1 MFSPSQVL
9 PFLDIV
15 TNEVVTEV
23 RRGNTTD
30 DAETIAYNTKMYNKA
45 GSSHSRAA
53 TEKAAFD
60 ANALSLGEQSD
71 PSGFAAPTASKPIG
85 KTPEQQAAI
94 KEVTDFLKGE
104 KGKKAALTMQT
115 MVTAATPILNNFDEL
130 LTQPNL
136 DKYNAT
142 LNTSPIVGLA
152 GREIRYLNKTS
163 TGTGAGTVTESWAH
177 FDNLPVEADTAQGTV
192 HLFPYNGSFYLSVG
206 KSVWKK
212 EPRPMTDANRVD
224 AKNNWPKLFIEG
236 WKKVGDKCLPAAD
249 LVTVAA
255 HAAGTTADAVPTF
268 SLFVAGT
275 DGKLKVF
282 KGNDLVDNVS
292 FSDVTVTPKNKA
304 SDVKWKHLCYY
315 AGKLFGV
322 DTNSFSWNITVDT
335 KDPTKVSIKDKT
347 KQASTDGLSS
357 NEQGLVALRNNKLW
371 RQRVSKAGDD
381 EEMATKEDTAWTH
394 VVDCPG
400 ITYLGVASPGSLLD
414 LRSLIQQLR
423 DQYMKTQVDVMPLVT
438 TIRRSS
444 KQHLALTK
452 LMEAD
457 AKAYEEAKEAEDED
471 KIAKI
476 QKRAVERGVKGALKI
491 AATINKASVN
501 ASNAIVNMGVALRG
515 ISEELTALQK
525 AMETQLKALKETLQ
539 SQKDALKTV
548 RDVQFWSLIVILVSF
563 VALILTFGVAA
574 PAIVVGLGILFA
586 AAFIVNQIYESKE
599 SQMMSDIAKTQAS
612 VNSLESSIAD
622 LKKITPKFGEL
633 EIQYKAL
640 NMFWGRMSTSSGD
653 LLSWTADAYKEL
665 ADEMFDPVTIESA
678 RDSATEL
685 QDGSQMYLDMLT
697 AQGIYLP
704 EADPE
709 LGALQ
714 APAAEPSTPPSDE
727 HAFRALLEA
736 VHQPLGNGI
745 ESDAQEVTVVSAG
758 SEQYSL
764 LNNIGASA
772 GSKEFA
778 MPNGSE
784 RSNREDGRFIERN
797 QYIPSRVLLLTEQAC
812 VDQSDLAVQALER
825 DDFDAFEAH
834 MDVSTRLLD
843 APTTFRLDAIM
854 QSGRWFDIDL
864 IKQGVSVWLNSG
876 LKDLLAYNNSTLNLD
891 GIGIVNSG
899 ALLAGAKYI
908 SASVVLDTIK
918 LAKLMQDWT
927 ADANS
932 DLSDEQK
939 AAQAKPYVNSAVGL
953 CGDLAS
959 TTAKLNNGFNT
970 INHTVTEARNKV
982 AADVRALEDLIR
994 STDAGYWEKIARIQ
1008 DDIPLILTI
1017 FWSRERLMDE
1027 IQHKAQQIEY
1037 ARREEV
1043 GPLDDRKFRLEQLRD
1058 SGIIYQNQHISWVN
1072 LVQKL
1077 SVQFSRV
1084 WMTLKDIQEEIR
1096 SDVAFNADVIV
1107 GIEWP
1112 ELLENAQQ
1120 VLSLLNVDP
1129 HINFSAVLGGD
1140 DAAAERAAVL
1150 TAEAFFALEAPG
1162 AEDNDAGA
1170 FQGQVEDP
1178 MQFAIQAH
1186 PVMAT
1191 LLADGTEE
1199 TRQFFDNVKAIMV
1212 LPNVHTLKAYDD
1224 TLGSF
1229 SLHSSMAETVATY
1242 VRTFGSISKALNR
1255 IGSAASIQSRRV
1267 KRLEDKSIRWVTFY
1281 TGTRQA
1287 IIDASRYVGTANDD
1301 LEKSYKEMKA
1311 LFQRIKENRNAFE
1324 SKIKPID
1331 ELIAAKRKEVTDY
1344 IFQLAADAAAV
1355 MFVGAA
1361 AALAVVSGPAVAFK
1375 AASTV
1380 IKGATK
1386 VDGVVLTN
1394 TFKTFYSKMNWDEFR
1409 DSIASLST
1417 LRDSLTTAV
1426 NSLDKILS
1434 TFSETLKY
1442 GQDLQKHLRESQRRL
1457 EDFEIERLSR
1467 VAAAEKRGETEAAV
1481 MERYMREVDFEEV
1494 VKGWGVVD
1502 VGCDVWN
1509 DMFNAQGYSL
1519 PADFEFE

>member
-1 MFSPSQVL
+1 VESITLQK
-9 PFLDIV
+9 LDSF
-15 TNEVVTEV
+15 
-23 RRGNTTD
+23 TD
-30 DAETIAYNTKMYNKA
+30 I
-45 GSSHSRAA
+45 
-53 TEKAAFD
+53 
-60 ANALSLGEQSD
+60 
-71 PSGFAAPTASKPIG
+71 
-85 KTPEQQAAI
+85 
-94 KEVTDFLKGE
+94 
-104 KGKKAALTMQT
+104 
-115 MVTAATPILNNFDEL
+115 
-130 LTQPNL
+130 
-136 DKYNAT
+136 
-142 LNTSPIVGLA
+142 
-152 GREIRYLNKTS
+152 
-163 TGTGAGTVTESWAH
+163 
-177 FDNLPVEADTAQGTV
+177 
-192 HLFPYNGSFYLSVG
+192 
-206 KSVWKK
+206 
-212 EPRPMTDANRVD
+212 
-224 AKNNWPKLFIEG
+224 
-236 WKKVGDKCLPAAD
+236 LPA
-249 LVTVAA
+249 
-255 HAAGTTADAVPTF
+255 
-268 SLFVAGT
+268 FV
-275 DGKLKVF
+275 V
-282 KGNDLVDNVS
+282 
-292 FSDVTVTPKNKA
+292 
-304 SDVKWKHLCYY
+304 
-315 AGKLFGV
+315 
-322 DTNSFSWNITVDT
+322 
-335 KDPTKVSIKDKT
+335 
-347 KQASTDGLSS
+347 
-357 NEQGLVALRNNKLW
+357 
-371 RQRVSKAGDD
+371 
-381 EEMATKEDTAWTH
+381 
-394 VVDCPG
+394 
-400 ITYLGVASPGSLLD
+400 
-414 LRSLIQQLR
+414 
-423 DQYMKTQVDVMPLVT
+423 
-438 TIRRSS
+438 
-444 KQHLALTK
+444 
-452 LMEAD
+452 
-457 AKAYEEAKEAEDED
+457 
-471 KIAKI
+471 
-476 QKRAVERGVKGALKI
+476 
-491 AATINKASVN
+491 
-501 ASNAIVNMGVALRG
+501 
-515 ISEELTALQK
+515 
-525 AMETQLKALKETLQ
+525 
-539 SQKDALKTV
+539 
-548 RDVQFWSLIVILVSF
+548 
-563 VALILTFGVAA
+563 LILTFGVAA

-586 AAFIVNQIYESKE
+586 AAFIVNKIYESKE
-599 SQMMSDIAKTQAS
+599 SEMMSDIAKTQAS
-612 VNSLESSIAD
+612 VNSLETSIAD

-653 LLSWTADAYKEL
+653 LMTWTADAYEEL
-665 ADEMFDPVTIESA
+665 AVEMFDPITIASA

-704 EADPE
+704 EADTD

-714 APAAEPSTPPSDE
+714 APAVKPSTPPSDE

-745 ESDAQEVTVVSAG
+745 ESDAHEVTVVSAG

-784 RSNREDGRFIERN
+784 GSNGEDGKFIERN

-825 DDFDAFEAH
+825 GDFDAFEAH
-834 MDVSTRLLD
+834 MDVNTRLLD

-854 QSGRWFDIDL
+854 QSGKWFDVDL

-982 AADVRALEDLIR
+982 SADVRALEDLIR

-1008 DDIPLILTI
+1008 DDIPLLLTI

-1043 GPLDDRKFRLEQLRD
+1043 GPLDDRKLRLEKLRD
-1058 SGIIYQNQHISWVN
+1058 SGIIYQNQHVSWVG

-1084 WMTLKDIQEEIR
+1084 WMTLKDIQEEIH

-1140 DAAAERAAVL
+1140 IAAAKRAAVL

-1191 LLADGTEE
+1191 LLTDGTEE
-1199 TRQFFDNVKAIMV
+1199 TRQFFENVKAIMV
-1212 LPNVHTLKAYDD
+1212 IPNVHTLKAYDN

-1242 VRTFGSISKALNR
+1242 VQTFGSISKALNR

-1301 LEKSYKEMKA
+1301 LEKSYKEVKA

-1331 ELIAAKRKEVTDY
+1331 ELLAAKRKEVSDY

-1380 IKGATK
+1380 VKGATK

-1467 VAAAEKRGETEAAV
+1467 VAAAEKRGETEAVV
-1481 MERYMREVDFEEV
+1481 MERYMKEVDFEEV
-1494 VKGWGVVD
+1494 VKGWDVVD

-1519 PADFEFE
+1519 PADFELE